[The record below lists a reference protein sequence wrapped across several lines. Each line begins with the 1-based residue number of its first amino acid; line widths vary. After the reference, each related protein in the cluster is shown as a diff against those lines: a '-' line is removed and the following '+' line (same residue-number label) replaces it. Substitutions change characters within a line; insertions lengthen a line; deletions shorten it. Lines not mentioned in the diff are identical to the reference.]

1 MTTPLG
7 HLYQCIEEEGYGRLT
22 LVPEIKVVII
32 TITKILMTTLLGDIN
47 DLNIILILQMGKLR
61 LCEFG

>member
-7 HLYQCIEEEGYGRLT
+7 HLYQCIEGEGYGRLT